1 MSARE
6 DDSASSTSA
15 ALNLV
20 RDNVLELLKGFDSP
34 PKRLRVQAGG
44 VTLEAEWPQSP
55 PAVNGAVPQPVAA
68 PAGPAEATAPARS
81 DDGPHEV
88 RAPSVGT
95 FYSAPKPGAE
105 PFVKAGDVVVKGA
118 QIAIVEV
125 MKLMIPV
132 EADVTGKVA
141 RTLKSDGDPVEYDEP
156 LFHIV
161 PQGT

>member
-1 MSARE
+1 MSTGE

-15 ALNLV
+15 ALSLV
-20 RDNVLELLKGFDSP
+20 RANVLELLKGFDSP
-34 PKRLRVQAGG
+34 PRLLRVQAGG

-55 PAVNGAVPQPVAA
+55 PAVSGTAPPPVVASAA
-68 PAGPAEATAPARS
+68 PADATAAARS

-95 FYSAPKPGAE
+95 FYSAPKPGTE
-105 PFVKAGDVVVKGA
+105 PFVKVGDVIAKGA

-161 PQGT
+161 PQRA

>member
-1 MSARE
+1 M
-6 DDSASSTSA
+6 
-15 ALNLV
+15 
-20 RDNVLELLKGFDSP
+20 
-34 PKRLRVQAGG
+34 
-44 VTLEAEWPQSP
+44 
-55 PAVNGAVPQPVAA
+55 
-68 PAGPAEATAPARS
+68 
-81 DDGPHEV
+81 

-105 PFVKAGDVVVKGA
+105 PFVKVGDVITKGA

-132 EADVTGKVA
+132 EADVTGKVE

-161 PQGT
+161 PQRA